1 MRELRERTDGVQTKD
16 AIRRLALKLF
26 LRNGYHETTLEEIAH
41 AADISPGD
49 LLRIY
54 PSKTA
59 IVMQDDLDSLVLA
72 AFKAQPPGVNPV
84 AAFRNALRTVLS
96 DVRPEQS
103 AIVRQRALVIRNDPE
118 LRAALLT
125 QFGGMVDRVAEVVAG
140 RVGPGPTT
148 LAVRDLA
155 GALVCLIMS
164 ITLSASGEPFVELV
178 KRSDEALAEL
188 EVSLPLAAMDRDDD
202 RTETHLLRLR
212 DGRLLAYTE
221 WGDEDGD
228 PIIFH
233 HGTPGSRLD
242 HEAAQSLYRSLN
254 VRVITPDRPGY
265 GLSDN
270 KPRRQLVDWPSDVI
284 ELADSLRI
292 RRFGVVSL
300 SGGGLYALACAA
312 LIPDRLLSVVTTGS
326 PAPFDQPG
334 ALAGMQLTHR
344 AGLWLEETV
353 PLIFEGGVSL
363 LSGLIQRHPAYFV
376 DDLTNNSPAAD
387 RQVLSTPWVRSSVV
401 ATLLEAVR
409 GGSEGY
415 DDDLRIL
422 TSPWG
427 FRLEDIAVPVHVWH
441 GEVDAVIP
449 LHQARY
455 LAQTIPGADL
465 TICPGEAHMLLWNH
479 LPEILATATAGRR

>member
-1 MRELRERTDGVQTKD
+1 MRELRERTDGIRTKA
-16 AIRRLALKLF
+16 AIRQEALRLF
-26 LRNGYHETTLEEIAH
+26 LRNGFQETTLDDIAQV
-41 AADISPGD
+41 AAVSPGD
-49 LLRIY
+49 LLELY

-59 IVMQDDLDSLVLA
+59 MVMQDDLDSLVLA
-72 AFKAQPPGVNPV
+72 AFKAQPPGINPV
-84 AAFRNALRTVLS
+84 AAFRNALRSVLS

-103 AIVRQRALVIRNDPE
+103 VIVRQRALVIRQDAE

-125 QFGGMVDRVAEVVAG
+125 QFGGMVDRVAEVVAA

-155 GALVCLIMS
+155 GALVSLIMS
-164 ITLSASGEPFVELV
+164 ITLSASGEPLAELI
-178 KRSDEALAEL
+178 KQSDEALAQL
-188 EVSLPLAAMDRDDD
+188 EAGLSLAAVDGDDD
-202 RTETHLLRLR
+202 RPETHLLRLR
-212 DGRLLAYTE
+212 DGRRLAYTE
-221 WGDEDGD
+221 WGDEGGD

-242 HEAAQSLYRSLN
+242 HEAAQSLYRSLKL
-254 VRVITPDRPGY
+254 RVITPDRPGY

-284 ELADSLRI
+284 ELADSLHI
-292 RRFGVVSL
+292 PRFGVVSL
-300 SGGGLYALACAA
+300 SGGGLYAIACAA

-326 PAPFDQPG
+326 PAPFDHPG
-334 ALAGMQLTHR
+334 AVAGMQLTHR
-344 AGLWLEETV
+344 AGLWLEETL
-353 PLIFEGGVSL
+353 PLIFEGGVKL
-363 LSGLIQRHPAYFV
+363 LGSLIQRHPAYFI
-376 DDLTNNSPAAD
+376 DDLTHNSPAAD
-387 RQVLSTPWVRSSVV
+387 QQVLSTPWVRSSVM

-415 DDDLRIL
+415 DHDLRIL

-427 FRLEDIAVPVHVWH
+427 FRLEEIRVPVHVWH

-455 LAQTIPGADL
+455 LAETIPGADL

-479 LPEILATATAGRR
+479 LPEILAIAAAGR